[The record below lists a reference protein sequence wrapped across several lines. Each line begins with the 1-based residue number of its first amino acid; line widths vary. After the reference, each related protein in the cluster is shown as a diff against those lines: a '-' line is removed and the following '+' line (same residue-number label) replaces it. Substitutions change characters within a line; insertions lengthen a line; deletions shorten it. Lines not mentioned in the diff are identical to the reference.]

1 MPTSSDNAL
10 EIRDLAKRYRLGEM
24 DVLHGSLRDAIAR
37 AVRSPLRR
45 GRREEIEALGGISLD
60 VERGEVL
67 GIIGRN
73 GAGKTTLLKILSGVT
88 DPTTGEAR
96 VWGRVG
102 SLLEVGTGFHPD
114 LTGRENVFFNG
125 AILGMKRKEIE
136 RKFDEIVAFAD
147 VERFIDTPVKRYSS
161 GMQLRLAFA
170 VAAHL
175 EPEILI
181 VDEVLAVGDAA
192 FQRKCLGKMGEV
204 SGHGRTVLLVS
215 HNMSAITALADR
227 CIWLEDGRVRR
238 IGDPAEVVAE
248 YLSEG
253 HLALQPGVAD
263 LTDPGL
269 RHGVAKQTHKEVLF
283 ERVQLVDGAGETTG
297 IFFENEPMRIVLSLR
312 SHIATSTLEV
322 LTKVSTLDGTLVFT
336 LTSGQRDVELR
347 PGAVELDVEIPTLP
361 LRRGGYRID
370 LYALTGVPQDDLR
383 GVIEF
388 EVAGAR
394 GAVDDPRKLRDYLG
408 LVDVPHAWG
417 EVQQPSTERA
427 RV

>member
-45 GRREEIEALGGISLD
+45 GRREEIEALDGISLD

-102 SLLEVGTGFHPD
+102 SLLEVGTVFHPD

-227 CIWLEDGRVRR
+227 CLWLEDGRVRR

-322 LTKVSTLDGTLVFT
+322 LAKVSALDGTLVFT

-394 GAVDDPRKLRDYLG
+394 SAVDDPRKLRDYLG

-417 EVQQPSTERA
+417 EVRQPSAERA

>member
-1 MPTSSDNAL
+1 
-10 EIRDLAKRYRLGEM
+10 
-24 DVLHGSLRDAIAR
+24 
-37 AVRSPLRR
+37 
-45 GRREEIEALGGISLD
+45 
-60 VERGEVL
+60 
-67 GIIGRN
+67 
-73 GAGKTTLLKILSGVT
+73 
-88 DPTTGEAR
+88 
-96 VWGRVG
+96 
-102 SLLEVGTGFHPD
+102 
-114 LTGRENVFFNG
+114 
-125 AILGMKRKEIE
+125 
-136 RKFDEIVAFAD
+136 
-147 VERFIDTPVKRYSS
+147 
-161 GMQLRLAFA
+161 
-170 VAAHL
+170 
-175 EPEILI
+175 
-181 VDEVLAVGDAA
+181 
-192 FQRKCLGKMGEV
+192 
-204 SGHGRTVLLVS
+204 VLLVS

-227 CIWLEDGRVRR
+227 CLWLEDGRVRR

-253 HLALQPGVAD
+253 HLALQPGMAD

-283 ERVQLVDGAGETTG
+283 ERVQLMDGAGETTG

-347 PGAVELDVEIPTLP
+347 PGPVELDVEIPTLP

-394 GAVDDPRKLRDYLG
+394 SAVDDPRKLRDYLG

-417 EVQQPSTERA
+417 EVRQPSAERA